1 MNSVLRYAKTHKV
14 SFYSLCAL
22 ALVLI
27 LSVVLIFMNMSGG
40 KGDVKALD
48 NQSDSNVSVG
58 DKPNSVSGDEAPK
71 DMSKSKNKAIQKSG
85 PSDKS
90 TSKAKKT
97 VKKNGDTTTVSEDGN
112 TVTSEGS
119 SVTKDNTEDNPAPGA
134 SGENPRGT
142 SGDTPG
148 EEDDSNSGDKPKADD
163 KPKSDG
169 KKDDKDPEPKKDTKN
184 SANCNVS
191 SGVSASKVLVVRGTG
206 GAGAKVTQCAKNS
219 DGAYKQVK
227 TASGAVG
234 YNGITASKREGDGK
248 TTAGVY
254 SLGKGFGVNSKPSS
268 FSGSWTKVTKDDVW
282 VDGKGGPKGY
292 NTMKKKS
299 DGYSGES
306 MYQTP
311 AYNYGQVI
319 NYNTSNTADKG
330 SAIFLHVNTGSGKTA
345 GCVSVTQS
353 YLLDTFGW
361 GPTQIDIK

>member
-1 MNSVLRYAKTHKV
+1 MNSVLRYAKTYKV

-27 LSVVLIFMNMSGG
+27 LSVALIFMNMSGSS
-40 KGDVKALD
+40 GDVKSLD
-48 NQSDSNVSVG
+48 TQSDSNVSVG
-58 DKPNSVSGDEAPK
+58 DKPNSVSGDETPK
-71 DMSKSKNKAIQKSG
+71 DMTESKNKATQKSG
-85 PSDKS
+85 PTDKS

-119 SVTKDNTEDNPAPGA
+119 SVTKDNVEDNPAPGA
-134 SGENPRGT
+134 SGENPRDT
-142 SGDTPG
+142 SKKPK
-148 EEDDSNSGDKPKADD
+148 EEDNS
-163 KPKSDG
+163 
-169 KKDDKDPEPKKDTKN
+169 N

-191 SGVSASKVLVVRGTG
+191 SGVSSSKVLVVRGTG

-234 YNGITASKREGDGK
+234 YNGISSSKREGDGK
-248 TTAGVY
+248 TPAGVY
-254 SLGKGFGVNSKPSS
+254 SLGKGFGVKSKPSS
-268 FSGSWTKVTKDDVW
+268 FSGSWAKVTKDDVW

-299 DGYSGES
+299 DGYSGED

-319 NYNTSNTADKG
+319 NYNTSNIADKG

>member
-27 LSVVLIFMNMSGG
+27 LSVALIFMNMSGSS
-40 KGDVKALD
+40 GDVKSLD

-58 DKPNSVSGDEAPK
+58 DKPNSVSGDETPK
-71 DMSKSKNKAIQKSG
+71 DMTESKNKATQKSG
-85 PSDKS
+85 PTDKS
-90 TSKAKKT
+90 TSKGKKT

-119 SVTKDNTEDNPAPGA
+119 SVTKDNVEDNPAPGA
-134 SGENPRGT
+134 SGENPRDT
-142 SGDTPG
+142 SKKPK
-148 EEDDSNSGDKPKADD
+148 EEDNSNSGDKPKTDD

-169 KKDDKDPEPKKDTKN
+169 KKDAKDPAPKKDTKN

-234 YNGITASKREGDGK
+234 YNGISASKREGDGK
-248 TTAGVY
+248 TPAGVY

-268 FSGSWTKVTKDDVW
+268 FSGSWAKVTKDDVW

-299 DGYSGES
+299 DGYSGED

-319 NYNTSNTADKG
+319 NYNTSNIADKG